1 MPKHKRKRAG
11 RPRKSGPR
19 YESGRLVQPT
29 KSEREANVKN
39 VVLMQ
44 PHRKGD
50 ESQMRENAIGRMI
63 LDCWD
68 KDWWPDKQ
76 DQPQWS
82 RQDLYTAAM
91 AYSDAW
97 ASVQG
102 YMASGRPLA
111 NSTRTGGVDARTDEE
126 LADDRA
132 KAERRWSDMAKAI
145 GSHESIYRKA
155 ADHVIID
162 NPSAEWVAPFW
173 VKHGVKMALVNL
185 AAHCL
190 AGKRRAA

>member
-1 MPKHKRKRAG
+1 MARAG
-11 RPRKSGPR
+11 RKRKTGPRKW
-19 YESGRLVQPT
+19 GRPVQRT
-29 KSEREANVKN
+29 QGEREAGIVSIAAS
-39 VVLMQ
+39 Q

-50 ESQMRENAIGRMI
+50 PSQMRECAVGRMI
-63 LDCWD
+63 LDCWSV
-68 KDWWPDKQ
+68 DWWPDKH

-111 NSTRTGGVDARTDEE
+111 NSTRTGGTDTRTEAE

-155 ADHVIID
+155 ADLVIID
-162 NPSAEWVAPFW
+162 NPGTEWVPPFW
-173 VKHGVKMALVNL
+173 IKHGIKMALVNL
-185 AAHCL
+185 AHHCL